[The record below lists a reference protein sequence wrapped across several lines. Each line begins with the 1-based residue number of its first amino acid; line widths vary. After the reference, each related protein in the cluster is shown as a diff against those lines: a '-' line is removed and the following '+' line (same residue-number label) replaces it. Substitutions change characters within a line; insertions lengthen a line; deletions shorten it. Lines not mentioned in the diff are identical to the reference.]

1 MKKIIIAEPVLHDIE
16 KSGTLFGR
24 GGITVF
30 PARTS
35 EDILALH
42 RASKAD
48 LIVMDFALPV
58 MDSVRLCSLIRG
70 DADLKDVSLIVVCDP
85 TETSQAQSL
94 QAGANA
100 VMAKPVAPFELFS
113 RISELLVIPLR
124 KDLRALLR
132 VSVARGEGT
141 TSFLGVSRNLSISG
155 MLLEAE
161 PELQK
166 GERLAFTADIGNR
179 EIAAE
184 GEVIRVEIAAPGKF
198 HYGVKFSNL
207 DMKSLVLIEQLVKGR
222 IRQ

>member
-1 MKKIIIAEPVLHDIE
+1 MKKIIIAEPVLRAVE
-16 KSGTLFGR
+16 KSGSLFGR
-24 GGITVF
+24 GSITVV

-35 EDILALH
+35 EDILSLH

-48 LIVMDFALPV
+48 LIVTDIALPV
-58 MDSVRLCSLIRG
+58 MGGVRLGSLIRG
-70 DADLKDVSLIVVCDP
+70 NADLKDVSLIVVCDP
-85 TETSQAQSL
+85 TETSQAQSR

-100 VMAKPVAPFELFS
+100 VMARPVAPFELFS

-132 VSVARGEGT
+132 VSVSRGEAT

-179 EIAAE
+179 EIAVE
-184 GEVIRVEIAAPGKF
+184 GEVIRVETAAPGKF

-207 DMKSLVLIEQLVKGR
+207 DMKSLVLIEQFVKGR
-222 IRQ
+222 IRH